1 MNRRRFV
8 IGTLGAGAVTLG
20 APWLASAG
28 AATDEELA
36 FANFGLSSEFLL
48 KDFYAKALE
57 AKLATGVVRGD
68 LRRGRSA
75 SAQHAKALTGLLT
88 GAGETPA
95 AEEDFAFVWPEKT
108 FATLSSATTTG
119 LVILRGVLGAYQSAA
134 ATVSEPSYRVLYTSL
149 AASIAQQIGALA
161 AASGKAGSESFPAA
175 LDLETASAALE
186 NYLG

>member
-1 MNRRRFV
+1 MDRRRFLITT
-8 IGTLGAGAVTLG
+8 IGASAVAVG
-20 APWLASAG
+20 APWLAGAA
-28 AATDEELA
+28 AATDDELA
-36 FANFGLSSEFLL
+36 YANFGLSAEFLL

-75 SAQHAKALTGLLT
+75 AVQHAKALADLLT

-95 AEEDFAFVWPEKT
+95 VEEDFAFVWPEKT
-108 FATLSSATTTG
+108 FATLSSVTTTG
-119 LVILRGVLGAYQSAA
+119 VVLLRAVLGAYQSAA
-134 ATVSEPSYRVLYTSL
+134 ATVSEPSCRVLYTSL

>member
-1 MNRRRFV
+1 MDRRRLLITTV
-8 IGTLGAGAVTLG
+8 GASAVAVG
-20 APWLASAG
+20 APWLAAA
-28 AATDEELA
+28 AATDDELA
-36 FANFGLSSEFLL
+36 YANFGLSAEFLL

-57 AKLATGVVRGD
+57 ARLATGVVRSD

-75 SAQHAKALTGLLT
+75 SVQHAKALADLLT

-95 AEEDFAFVWPEKT
+95 VEEDFAFVWPEKT
-108 FATLSSATTTG
+108 FATSSSVTTTG
-119 LVILRGVLGAYQSAA
+119 VVLLRAVLGAYQSAA

-161 AASGKAGSESFPAA
+161 VLSGKAGSEPFPTA
-175 LDLETASAALE
+175 LDLESASAALE